1 MPHFDGEVIGCEVI
15 RDVYK
20 VTDETNANRFSGR
33 RM

>member
-1 MPHFDGEVIGCEVI
+1 MPHFDGEVPGCEVT

-20 VTDETNANRFSGR
+20 VIDETNANRFSRR